1 MVRLSLIAG
10 VCVTL
15 FISLFLP
22 ILIAIVYAVRN
33 KGKNIWMAWFLG
45 AAGFFLFQ
53 VVLRMPVLNILTLS
67 SGFSSFTEKHYVL
80 YCLILSFSAAVFEV
94 IGRFAVAKIL
104 NNKELTFKKGVAA
117 GLGHG
122 GIESI
127 LIIGMTYITNII
139 YIIMINT
146 GRFDSIIEQTTAL
159 GADASGLAAA
169 KDALLTSSPVLFYLA
184 GYERILTMILQTALS
199 LIVCYFVWKKRD
211 AIGVIIC
218 LVIHTLADFI
228 TTLISGY
235 ASSYMGN
242 KISTSAACVI
252 IYVFLTVLA
261 AVSVFIII
269 KIKKLWTE

>member
-1 MVRLSLIAG
+1 MVRLSLTAG

-22 ILIAIVYAVRN
+22 VLTAIIYAAKN

-53 VVLRMPVLNILTLS
+53 VVLRMPVLNIISLS
-67 SGFSSFTEKHYVL
+67 GGFSSFIENYYVL
-80 YCLILSFSAAVFEV
+80 YCFILAFSAALFEV

-104 NNKELTFKKGVAA
+104 NNKNLTFKKGFAA

-122 GIESI
+122 GIESM

-146 GRFDSIIEQTTAL
+146 GRFDSIIEQTAAL
-159 GADASGLAAA
+159 GADTSGLTAAR
-169 KDALLTSSPVLFYLA
+169 DALLTSSPVLFYLA

-199 LIVCYFVWKKRD
+199 LIVCYFVWKKKD
-211 AIGVIIC
+211 ITGIIIC

-228 TTLISGY
+228 TPLISGY

-242 KISTSAACVI
+242 KLSTSAACVI

-261 AVSVFIII
+261 AVSVFIIL
-269 KIKKLWTE
+269 KIKKKWTE